1 MYARSLFSVGFL
13 FVSVASLQAGSPSLP
28 TPGNAAEEEFL
39 KIHDAYVLKFRPLFR
54 RASTAWWVANT
65 TGSDEAYKEKTDA
78 ENALVELHSDKATF
92 AQLKSLKA
100 DGLVKDA
107 VSARVLDVMYRTYLP
122 GQADTAL
129 QKRIVAI
136 ENEVEQLFN
145 THRSDVD
152 GKPLSEN
159 DVRKILSETKDMS
172 EAEKAWKGYMAV
184 GGKVE
189 KKLSELVILRN
200 ELARS
205 LGFKNFWVM
214 QMTVGE
220 IDGDQLIRLFDELDE
235 LTAGP
240 FAALK
245 RQIDAAMA
253 KRFGVETGKLR
264 PWCFG
269 DLFFQD
275 APDIQKVNLDDVFA
289 DQDLLSLTKAYYESI
304 GLEVSDI
311 IARSDLY
318 EKPGKSPHA
327 FSTDLDREG
336 DVRTLCNLKPN
347 AYWMDTLLHELGHA
361 VYDKYIDKSVPFVLH
376 EASHSITTEG
386 FAMMLGAMCKNEE
399 WLAKVRKVESA
410 KAVDVIA
417 SARAQ
422 LRAEKLIF
430 SRWGQVIVRFEKG
443 MYENPDQD
451 LGKLWWDLKARY
463 QMLPPPD
470 EVSMP
475 GYAAKIHVVA
485 APVYYHSYVLGDL
498 FACQVHNTIARKVCG
513 ETDLLKTCYYG
524 RKEAGAFLKKEIF
537 GPGNLYSW
545 NELTKRATGE
555 PLTAKYFAQMFVK

>member
-1 MYARSLFSVGFL
+1 MPARMIAAFTVACLG
-13 FVSVASLQAGSPSLP
+13 VSTAW
-28 TPGNAAEEEFL
+28 AATHSIP
-39 KIHDAYVLKFRPLFR
+39 KPQNDAEKELVRLHEQYLSTFQPLYVRSAK
-54 RASTAWWVANT
+54 AWWVANT
-65 TGSDEAYKEKTDA
+65 TGSDEAYKEKIEA
-78 ENALVELHSDKATF
+78 ENALVDLHSDKANF
-92 AQLKSLKA
+92 AKLKSLKA
-100 DGLVKDA
+100 DGLVKDP
-107 VSARVLDVMYRTYLP
+107 VLARILDVMYRTYLP
-122 GQADTAL
+122 GQADTEL

-145 THRSDVD
+145 THRSEVD

-159 DVRKILSETKDMS
+159 DVRKILSESGDM
-172 EAEKAWKGYMAV
+172 AQVEKAWKGYMAV
-184 GGKVE
+184 GAKVD
-189 KKLSELVILRN
+189 KKLKELVGLRN
-200 ELARS
+200 ELARN
-205 LGFKNFWVM
+205 LGFRNFWAM

-220 IDGDQLIRLFDELDE
+220 IDGNELIALFDELDG

-245 RQIDAAMA
+245 KEIDKAMA
-253 KRFGVETGKLR
+253 ERFGVAPDKLR

-275 APDIQKVNLDDVFA
+275 APDIQKVNLDEVFA
-289 DQDLLSLTKAYYESI
+289 DQDLLALTKAYYESI

-336 DVRTLCNLKPN
+336 DVRTLCNLKQN

-361 VYDKYIDKSVPFVLH
+361 VYDKYIDADVPFVLH

-386 FAMMLGAMCKNEE
+386 FAMMIGSMCKNEE
-399 WLAKVRKVESA
+399 WLIKVRKIDPA
-410 KAVDVIA
+410 KSPEVFEA
-417 SARAQ
+417 AREK

-451 LGKLWWDLKARY
+451 LGKLWWDLKAKY
-463 QMLPPPD
+463 QMLPPP
-470 EVSMP
+470 ENVSRP
-475 GYAAKIHVVA
+475 DYAAKIHVVA
-485 APVYYHSYVLGDL
+485 APVYYHSYVMGDL

-513 ETDLLKTCYYG
+513 VSEPIKTCYFG
-524 RKEAGAFLKKEIF
+524 RKEAGAFLKEKVF
-537 GPGNLYSW
+537 GPGNLYQW
-545 NELTKRATGE
+545 NELTRRATGE
-555 PLTAKYFAQMFVK
+555 PLTAKYFAEMFVK